1 MDDLFSQALDTF
13 PKWLASLGEDASA
26 LASLLTSDSMPD
38 PAKRYVAG
46 AINYLFKSL
55 DIIPDGV
62 EDLGYLDDA
71 FVLRVAA
78 RIAIEKAPSAKETDI
93 RGTLARLADDALFVE
108 KVLEGD
114 YKRFDKYVRDLDK
127 GAARG
132 RTVDE
137 ILGDPEQSRLFNQE
151 VHAWCRAYRVPSFSN
166 DEKNIIKLRSFFAT
180 KLP

>member
-26 LASLLTSDSMPD
+26 LASLLTSDSMPE
-38 PAKRYVAG
+38 PAKRYVTG

-78 RIAIEKAPSAKETDI
+78 RIALEKEPSAKETDI
-93 RGTLARLADDALFVE
+93 RGILVHLAGDAAFVE
-108 KVLEGD
+108 KILEGD
-114 YKRFDKYVRDLDK
+114 YKRFDAYVRALDK

-132 RTVDE
+132 RTVDD
-137 ILGDPEQSRLFNQE
+137 ILSDPEQRRLFTQE
-151 VHAWCRAYRVPSFSN
+151 VQAWARAYRVPSFSH